1 MEVGRGHGPGGLGKT
16 GVMDGVE
23 AVFYIATAVSAISV
37 AAALLA
43 LYRLLQRTKSARGDM
58 SDVLIE
64 AGKKRRRPADKPI
77 EVRVPADQV
86 VSRP

>member
-43 LYRLLQRTKSARGDM
+43 LLRWR
-58 SDVLIE
+58 
-64 AGKKRRRPADKPI
+64 
-77 EVRVPADQV
+77 
-86 VSRP
+86 